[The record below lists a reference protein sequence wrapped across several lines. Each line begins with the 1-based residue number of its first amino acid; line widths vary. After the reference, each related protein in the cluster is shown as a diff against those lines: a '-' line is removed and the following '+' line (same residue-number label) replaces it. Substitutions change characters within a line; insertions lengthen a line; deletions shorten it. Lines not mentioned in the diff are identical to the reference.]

1 MIEKEITINSKT
13 GLHARPAALFA
24 QCASKF
30 DSKVTILKDDVEVD
44 GKSIMGLMLLA
55 AGYNTRIRIK
65 ADGVDEKE
73 AISALATLV
82 ESDFNSGK

>member
-1 MIEKEITINSKT
+1 MIEKEITINNKT

-55 AGYNTRIRIK
+55 AGFNTRIRIK
-65 ADGVDEKE
+65 ADGVDESE
-73 AISALATLV
+73 AMCALSLLV
-82 ESDFNSGK
+82 ENNFNN